1 MSRSTATLQLAS
13 LDDYHQQ
20 LVRML
25 LQILEPRLHHRWQ
38 TLAGGDADAYLVD
51 TGCSAGQQQLGQLLA
66 GQRGGCV
73 ITLGEDTTTG
83 VFWQLPKPL
92 RLNGLLT
99 ALNAFSSQAPVTP
112 AVVAPAVA
120 AGSCRYRLIEW
131 PALERGMDHPDELRL
146 LSVLSRRA
154 LSCAEIANMLDLS
167 ASRVT
172 AIVQRLDA
180 DGLLSREAA
189 TPVITAVP
197 ATPPPRDRGLIS
209 LLRRR
214 FGL

>member
-1 MSRSTATLQLAS
+1 MSRSSATLQLAS

-25 LQILEPRLHHRWQ
+25 LQILEPRLQRRWE
-38 TLAGGDADAYLVD
+38 TLAAGQADAYLID
-51 TGCSAGQQQLGQLLA
+51 TGRSAGQQQLGQLLA
-66 GQRGGCV
+66 DERGDCV
-73 ITLGEDTTTG
+73 ITLGEDAPSG

-92 RLNGLLT
+92 RLNALLT
-99 ALNAFSSQAPVTP
+99 ALNAFTAEARAIPL
-112 AVVAPAVA
+112 AE
-120 AGSCRYRLIEW
+120 AGNCRYRLIDW

-154 LSCAEIANMLDLS
+154 LSEQEIAGMLDLS
-167 ASRVT
+167 ASRV
-172 AIVQRLDA
+172 AEIVQRLDTY
-180 DGLLSREAA
+180 GLLSRENLS
-189 TPVITAVP
+189 TAVVAP
-197 ATPPPRDRGLIS
+197 VPLAAAPRDRGLIS

>member
-25 LQILEPRLHHRWQ
+25 LQILEPRLQRHWE
-38 TLAGGDADAYLVD
+38 TVPGGDADAYLID
-51 TGCSAGQQQLGQLLA
+51 TGRSAGQQQLAQLLTEA
-66 GQRGGCV
+66 RGDCV
-73 ITLGEDTTTG
+73 ITLGEDAPG
-83 VFWQLPKPL
+83 SVFCQLPRPL
-92 RLNGLLT
+92 RLNGLLS
-99 ALNAFSSQAPVTP
+99 ALNAFTGQPREVPV
-112 AVVAPAVA
+112 AE
-120 AGSCRYRLIEW
+120 AGNCRYRLIDW

-154 LSCAEIANMLDLS
+154 LSTAEVAGMLDLS
-167 ASRVT
+167 VSRVDEI
-172 AIVQRLDA
+172 AQRLDGY
-180 DGLLSREAA
+180 GLLSREAGA
-189 TPVITAVP
+189 TPVVAPLPP
-197 ATPPPRDRGLIS
+197 ATAPRDRGLIS